1 MRNKKNLGLLTDKS
15 LSISCRQIVWPASD
29 LLWNSKTTNS
39 RWLHDEYAHT

>member
-15 LSISCRQIVWPASD
+15 LSISCRQIVSPASD

-39 RWLHDEYAHT
+39 RWLHDEYART